1 MDGWWPAVDDE
12 HRQET
17 GERGRPRQPQP
28 SAQPAARAG
37 QQEQRAEGDQQE
49 EAGHGRPVRGAAV
62 LLVVG
67 RPVGRP
73 GVVAVARGVDRV
85 GGVPA
90 VGGPVEAE
98 GVHAEQAAR
107 EDGHQAGPE
116 QPERDTP
123 AHVPERTGRRDP
135 GQDGRM
141 HPPVPSVAIDAVP
154 DPVPADLTVLDV
166 REDDEWQAGHVEG
179 AVHLPL
185 SELGQRADEV
195 PDGQLLV
202 VCKVGGRSARVVAW
216 LTSQGR
222 DAVNLDGGMLDWE
235 AAGRPMVSETD
246 AAPYVS

>member
-1 MDGWWPAVDDE
+1 
-12 HRQET
+12 
-17 GERGRPRQPQP
+17 
-28 SAQPAARAG
+28 
-37 QQEQRAEGDQQE
+37 
-49 EAGHGRPVRGAAV
+49 
-62 LLVVG
+62 
-67 RPVGRP
+67 
-73 GVVAVARGVDRV
+73 
-85 GGVPA
+85 
-90 VGGPVEAE
+90 
-98 GVHAEQAAR
+98 
-107 EDGHQAGPE
+107 
-116 QPERDTP
+116 
-123 AHVPERTGRRDP
+123 
-135 GQDGRM
+135 M